1 MTLMSLADGCRLLA
15 IDPKTLRRW
24 LRLAHLSVQAHP
36 SDTRL
41 KCVTREHLEHVAG
54 MHRRTLPEASE
65 SLVSPAPSA
74 LGEGSTA
81 SVWSSVASEV
91 SGSMTELGQQLSS
104 LQSQV
109 AMLQHQLALLTEQ
122 IPKEGQWCISS
133 IKLSVESSPD
143 ISVESSPDISVESSP
158 DISVESSPDISVE
171 SSPDISVESSPD
183 ISVESSPDTS
193 VESSPEK
200 ETILASIDRRKHPHV
215 LPLVEYGAKGT
226 YVVISPE
233 EGVLS
238 FEPDSPEW
246 FAWLSTLPSFRFI
259 GKGGR
264 FTAFRGY
271 QSTARTS
278 WWAHRQI
285 HNHSQRRRLGLTD
298 SVTLDC
304 LELAASS
311 LQALV
316 S

>member
-24 LRLAHLSVQAHP
+24 LRQAHLSVQAHP

-41 KCVTREHLEHVAG
+41 KCVTREQLEHVAG
-54 MHRRTLPEASE
+54 MHRRTLSEASE
-65 SLVSPAPSA
+65 SLVSPVPSA
-74 LGEGSTA
+74 LSEGSTA
-81 SVWSSVASEV
+81 SVWTSVASEV
-91 SGSMTELGQQLSS
+91 SGSMTELRQQLGS

-143 ISVESSPDISVESSP
+143 ISVESSLDTSVESSL
-158 DISVESSPDISVE
+158 DTSVESSL
-171 SSPDISVESSPD
+171 
-183 ISVESSPDTS
+183 DTS

-246 FAWLSTLPSFRFI
+246 FAWLSTLPSFRFV

>member
-24 LRLAHLSVQAHP
+24 LRQAHLSVQAHP

-41 KCVTREHLEHVAG
+41 KCVTREQLEHVAG
-54 MHRRTLPEASE
+54 MHRRTLSEASE
-65 SLVSPAPSA
+65 SLVSPVPSA
-74 LGEGSTA
+74 LSEGSTA
-81 SVWSSVASEV
+81 SVWTSVASEV
-91 SGSMTELGQQLSS
+91 SGSMTELRQQLGS

-143 ISVESSPDISVESSP
+143 ISVESSPDISVESSL
-158 DISVESSPDISVE
+158 DTSVESSLDTSVE
-171 SSPDISVESSPD
+171 SSL
-183 ISVESSPDTS
+183 DTS

-246 FAWLSTLPSFRFI
+246 FAWLSTLPSFRFV

>member
-1 MTLMSLADGCRLLA
+1 MTIMSLADACRLLA

-41 KCVTREHLEHVAG
+41 KCVTSEQLEHLAR
-54 MHRRTLPEASE
+54 MHRRTLLEASE
-65 SLVSPAPSA
+65 PLVSPAPSA
-74 LGEGSTA
+74 LGEVSTA

-91 SGSMTELGQQLSS
+91 SGSMTELVQQLGS

-109 AMLQHQLALLTEQ
+109 ALLHHQLALLTEHF
-122 IPKEGQWCISS
+122 PKEEQWCIRP
-133 IKLSVESSPD
+133 IKL
-143 ISVESSPDISVESSP
+143 
-158 DISVESSPDISVE
+158 
-171 SSPDISVESSPD
+171 
-183 ISVESSPDTS
+183 SVESSPDTS
-193 VESSPEK
+193 VESSPDTSVESSPDTSAESSPDTSVESSPDTSAESSPDTSAESSPEK
-200 ETILASIDRRKHPHV
+200 ETRLASIDRRKHPHV

-226 YVVISPE
+226 YAVISPE
-233 EGVLS
+233 EGLLS
-238 FEPDSPEW
+238 FEPDSPAW
-246 FAWLSTLPSFRFI
+246 FAWLSTLPSFRFV

-271 QSTARTS
+271 QSTAHTS

-285 HNHSQRRRLGLTD
+285 HNHSQRRRLGLTAL
-298 SVTLDC
+298 VTIEC

>member
-24 LRLAHLSVQAHP
+24 LHQAHLSVQAHP

-41 KCVTREHLEHVAG
+41 KCVTREQLEHVAG

-65 SLVSPAPSA
+65 LLVSPAPSA
-74 LGEGSTA
+74 LSEVSTA
-81 SVWSSVASEV
+81 SVWTSVASEV
-91 SGSMTELGQQLSS
+91 SGSMIELVQQLGS

-109 AMLQHQLALLTEQ
+109 ARLQHQLALLTEHF
-122 IPKEGQWCISS
+122 PKEGQWYINPV
-133 IKLSVESSPD
+133 KHSPD
-143 ISVESSPDISVESSP
+143 T
-158 DISVESSPDISVE
+158 
-171 SSPDISVESSPD
+171 
-183 ISVESSPDTS
+183 SVESSPDTS
-193 VESSPEK
+193 VESSPDTSVESSPDTSV
-200 ETILASIDRRKHPHV
+200 ESSPDTSAESSPDTSVESSPENVTILASTDRRKHPHV

>member
-1 MTLMSLADGCRLLA
+1 
-15 IDPKTLRRW
+15 

-41 KCVTREHLEHVAG
+41 KCVTREQLEHVAG

-65 SLVSPAPSA
+65 PLVSPAPSA
-74 LGEGSTA
+74 LGEESTA
-81 SVWSSVASEV
+81 SVWSSVTSEV
-91 SGSMTELGQQLSS
+91 SGSMTDLGQHLSS

-109 AMLQHQLALLTEQ
+109 AMLQHQLALLIEHF
-122 IPKEGQWCISS
+122 PKEGQWCISP

-143 ISVESSPDISVESSP
+143 TSVESSLESSLDTSVESSL
-158 DISVESSPDISVE
+158 DTSVESSL
-171 SSPDISVESSPD
+171 
-183 ISVESSPDTS
+183 DTS

-246 FAWLSTLPSFRFI
+246 FAWLSTLPSFRFV
-259 GKGGR
+259 GKSGR

>member
-1 MTLMSLADGCRLLA
+1 MTIMSLADGCRLLA
-15 IDPKTLRRW
+15 IDPKTLHRW
-24 LRLAHLSVQAHP
+24 LRQAHLSVQAHP

-41 KCVTREHLEHVAG
+41 KCVTREQLEHVAR

-65 SLVSPAPSA
+65 PLVSPAPSA
-74 LGEGSTA
+74 LGEESTA
-81 SVWSSVASEV
+81 SVWSSVTSEV

-109 AMLQHQLALLTEQ
+109 AMLQHQLALLTEHF
-122 IPKEGQWCISS
+122 PKEGQWCISP

-143 ISVESSPDISVESSP
+143 ISVESSPDISVESSLDTSAESSS
-158 DISVESSPDISVE
+158 DISM
-171 SSPDISVESSPD
+171 
-183 ISVESSPDTS
+183 
-193 VESSPEK
+193 ESSPEK

-215 LPLVEYGAKGT
+215 LPLVEYGAHGT

-238 FEPDSPEW
+238 FELDSPEW
-246 FAWLSTLPSFRFI
+246 FVWLSTLPSFRFV

-285 HNHSQRRRLGLTD
+285 HNYSQRRRLGLTD